1 MPLKQITINPS
12 DVEKRFFQKHDVFG
26 IFSYIEAISSI
37 EAFKINLIIMFAIML
52 IVRHHLILLLCF
64 LHI

>member
-1 MPLKQITINPS
+1 MS
-12 DVEKRFFQKHDVFG
+12 EKAVSIHD
-26 IFSYIEAISSI
+26 IFSIVGNIEAISSI
-37 EAFKINLIIMFAIML
+37 EAFKINLIIMFVMML